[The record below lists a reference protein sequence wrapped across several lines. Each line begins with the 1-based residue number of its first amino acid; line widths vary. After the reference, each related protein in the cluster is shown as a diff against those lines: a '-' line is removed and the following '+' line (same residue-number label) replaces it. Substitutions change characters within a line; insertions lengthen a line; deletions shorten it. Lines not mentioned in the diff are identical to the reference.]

1 LTPEQLA
8 ILIPCLFKQEANL
21 YDRYFPLS
29 EWLAPAFRHR
39 YLDGGEKTMSF
50 QSAYPA
56 GLRVRSAVRSG
67 DCKDNCNEL
76 LTTCINSMAPN
87 ESAVDWFLK
96 CGLQNQAC
104 AKACEGQ
111 VSVHNVQDHL
121 ANS

>member
-1 LTPEQLA
+1 M
-8 ILIPCLFKQEANL
+8 
-21 YDRYFPLS
+21 R
-29 EWLAPAFRHR
+29 
-39 YLDGGEKTMSF
+39 F
-50 QSAYPA
+50 QSAYQS

-67 DCKDNCNEL
+67 DCKGNCDEL

-104 AKACEGQ
+104 MKACEGQ
-111 VSVHNVQDHL
+111 VSVNNVQGLL